1 MEPADRR
8 NDRAPGGVIRCV
20 IVDRSIV
27 LSAGL
32 RLVLQGE
39 ESVDVVGTVQS
50 RAELAALLGH
60 QEVDVVVIGLEP
72 LAEAI
77 FVARQSDPIPALILS
92 SSQSRSDLMAVLR
105 ANVSG
110 LLPKDTSVEELV
122 DALRL
127 VGSGGRALPQAWE
140 GELVNWLDGAK
151 RLNRSDIGPL
161 TTREQ
166 QIVQLVVQGHSNKQV
181 ARMLGIA
188 PQTVKN
194 HLYSIMKKLQVE
206 SRTELVMLAL
216 DGTFVQ
222 RPDPPA

>member
-1 MEPADRR
+1 
-8 NDRAPGGVIRCV
+8 
-20 IVDRSIV
+20 
-27 LSAGL
+27 
-32 RLVLQGE
+32 
-39 ESVDVVGTVQS
+39 
-50 RAELAALLGH
+50 
-60 QEVDVVVIGLEP
+60 
-72 LAEAI
+72 
-77 FVARQSDPIPALILS
+77 
-92 SSQSRSDLMAVLR
+92 MAVLR

-127 VGSGGRALPQAWE
+127 VGSGGSALPQGWE
-140 GELVNWLDGAK
+140 GALDDWLDGAK
-151 RLNRSDIGPL
+151 RLNRTDIGPL

-166 QIVQLVVQGHSNKQV
+166 QIVRLVVQGHSNKQV

-194 HLYSIMKKLQVE
+194 HLYSIMKKLKVE
-206 SRTELVMLAL
+206 SRTELVMLVL